1 MEKNSIYKFWK
12 TFVFA
17 CQIENNLEA
26 IIKELQ
32 HKYAFAFTPESIAL
46 LVTLTLNCMY
56 KELINN
62 KIYDLKFKVFYR
74 YDIVQV
80 IASI

>member
-1 MEKNSIYKFWK
+1 MEN
-12 TFVFA
+12 FVFA
-17 CQIENNLEA
+17 CRIKNNLEA

-32 HKYAFAFTPESIAL
+32 HMYAFAFTPEPIAL
-46 LVTLTLNCMY
+46 LVTLTLNCLY